1 MNDAITNVNL
11 IGFIF
16 IVVMG
21 ISMLFLPRRFAA
33 LPVIMTACYI
43 TLGQVM
49 GVGPLHFSMM
59 RMIIFFGCLRV
70 IIRKEFR
77 AITFNSID
85 KIIVA
90 YVVTSAIVYYLL
102 RQDTEA
108 FINTLGF
115 AYNALGLYFI
125 FRAIVHDVSDYYL
138 IFKMLA
144 FVMVPLACAMLV
156 EKATGRNFFSIFGGV
171 PEFTMVREGKLRCQG
186 AFSHPILAGTFGAT
200 SIPFFIAL
208 WVKGTGYKLAAVI
221 GIISATIITITPSS
235 SGPETAYAVVI
246 LGLFMWRLRDN
257 MRMIRWV
264 TLFALVALHMVM
276 KAPVWAL
283 IGKLSEVIGGGGW
296 HRVMLIDAAVDH
308 FNEWWLLGTDYT
320 RHWMPTGVTWSE
332 KHTDITNHFIGIG
345 IHGGLISL
353 LLFVTSLV
361 YCFKTIGVR
370 MKEID
375 PADFPLKFTVW
386 CLGVSLFSHIA
397 SFTSV
402 SYFDQIIV
410 FWYLLLAIIAAL
422 PVSSATTRYSS
433 GLNENS
439 SCSVE

>member
-11 IGFIF
+11 IGFLF
-16 IVVMG
+16 IAVMG
-21 ISMLFLPRRFAA
+21 IMILFLPRRFAA

-43 TLGQVM
+43 TLGQMV

-59 RMIIFFGCLRV
+59 RIIIFFGCFRV
-70 IIRKEFR
+70 ILRKEFQ

-85 KIIVA
+85 KIIVL
-90 YVVTSAIVYYLL
+90 YVFTSAIIYYLL
-102 RQDTEA
+102 RKDAEA
-108 FINTLGF
+108 FINSLGF

-125 FRAIVHDVSDYYL
+125 FRAIVRDVSDCYV

-144 FVMVPLACAMLV
+144 FVMVPLAFSMV
-156 EKATGRNFFSIFGGV
+156 IEKATGRNFFSIFGGV
-171 PEFTMVREGKLRCQG
+171 PEFTVVREGRLRCQG
-186 AFSHPILAGTFGAT
+186 AFSHPILAGTLGAT

-208 WVKGTGYKLAAVI
+208 WVKGTGYKFAAII
-221 GIISATIITITPSS
+221 GLISATIITVTPSS
-235 SGPETAYAVVI
+235 SGPVTAYAVVI
-246 LGLFMWRLRDN
+246 IGLFMWRVRDN

-264 TLFALVALHMVM
+264 ALFMLIALHMVM

-283 IGKLSEVIGGGGW
+283 IGRLSEVIGGGGW
-296 HRVMLIDAAVDH
+296 HRVELIDATISH

-332 KHTDITNHFIGIG
+332 KHTDITNYFIAIA
-345 IHGGLISL
+345 IHGGLLSL
-353 LLFVTSLV
+353 VLFVASLV
-361 YCFKTIGVR
+361 YCFKIIGVR
-370 MKEID
+370 MKDID

-397 SFTSV
+397 SFISV

-410 FWYLLLAIIAAL
+410 FWYLLLAMIAAL
-422 PVSSATTRYSS
+422 PVNSATTNYSP

-439 SCSVE
+439 SCSIV